1 MNRTAFKNGLIW
13 MNIGEIAVVSGKIG
27 RSVSN
32 SALLQKN
39 TARQRV
45 HLSPFGLFN

>member
-13 MNIGEIAVVSGKIG
+13 MNIGEIAVVSGNTA

-32 SALLQKN
+32 SALLQAV
-39 TARQRV
+39 TLRPRV
-45 HLSPFGLFN
+45 HLSFFK